1 MGEGLGEERGLDGR
15 VGEVRALGSPT
26 EPGLSVMLS
35 SVRRAMPLPSGLARV
50 TSKTGLRQLQ

>member
-15 VGEVRALGSPT
+15 VGEVRALGSPR

-35 SVRRAMPLPSGLARV
+35 SVRRAMPPPLR
-50 TSKTGLRQLQ
+50 TGESHQEDRA